1 MSSFRDLLNN
11 PLPSAYMESDDY
23 SDEIDDTEE
32 GCAGSSCESDDYSDD
47 TEEGCGNNKSEHGDY
62 DDYDDDYDD
71 DDYDHHHH
79 HHHHDDYDHHHHHH
93 HHHDDEYY
101 HHHHDD
107 DHHHHH
113 HDYYEGEGDY
123 DDDDLD
129 DDYDDDDLDGI
140 SDDITDDISVDDIED
155 EVDAEVGDTV
165 DDDELE
171 VPVDDFTPEEEQEVE
186 DETSLVATPI
196 ILKDELTA
204 EEYADFGESV
214 DADIAVD
221 EGFLLESD
229 IDIFSEDVMEESIKP
244 MRFSKDSVLKARTNQ
259 IRWIVMRSLARK
271 RNDPSLYKLEKA
283 YKIRRKIKAQFEAK
297 YGAKA
302 DQITRKYIARLK
314 SSKSPVL
321 ARVGKKL
328 GVKR

>member
-11 PLPSAYMESDDY
+11 PLPSTFMESDDY

-32 GCAGSSCESDDYSDD
+32 GCAGTSCESDDYSDD

-62 DDYDDDYDD
+62 D
-71 DDYDHHHH
+71 
-79 HHHHDDYDHHHHHH
+79 
-93 HHHDDEYY
+93 
-101 HHHHDD
+101 
-107 DHHHHH
+107 
-113 HDYYEGEGDY
+113 DY

-171 VPVDDFTPEEEQEVE
+171 VDDDLTPEEEKEVE
-186 DETSLVATPI
+186 DETALVATPI

-204 EEYADFGESV
+204 EEYAEFGESV

-229 IDIFSEDVMEESIKP
+229 IDIFADDVVEESIKP
-244 MRFSKDSVLKARTNQ
+244 MRFSKDSVIKARTNQ

-271 RNDPSLYKLEKA
+271 RNDPRLYKLEKA
-283 YKIRRKIKAQFEAK
+283 YKIRRKIKADFEK
-297 YGAKA
+297 TYGAKA
-302 DQITRKYIARLK
+302 DQITRKYIMRLK
-314 SSKSPVL
+314 SSNSPVL

-328 GVKR
+328 GLKK

>member
-23 SDEIDDTEE
+23 D
-32 GCAGSSCESDDYSDD
+32 DDYTSDD
-47 TEEGCGNNKSEHGDY
+47 TEEGCGSGCREGCDYNDYTSDDTEEGCGDYKSEH
-62 DDYDDDYDD
+62 DDMDD
-71 DDYDHHHH
+71 DDDDELDDDIS
-79 HHHHDDYDHHHHHH
+79 DDYN
-93 HHHDDEYY
+93 DDIENIS
-101 HHHHDD
+101 DD
-107 DHHHHH
+107 D
-113 HDYYEGEGDY
+113 

-129 DDYDDDDLDGI
+129 DDI
-140 SDDITDDISVDDIED
+140 VSDIENEVDD
-155 EVDAEVGDTV
+155 EVGDGV

>member
-23 SDEIDDTEE
+23 D
-32 GCAGSSCESDDYSDD
+32 DDYTADD
-47 TEEGCGNNKSEHGDY
+47 TEEGCGDYESEDDDMDDDELDDDIS
-62 DDYDDDYDD
+62 DDYNDDIENISDD
-71 DDYDHHHH
+71 DD
-79 HHHHDDYDHHHHHH
+79 
-93 HHHDDEYY
+93 DE
-101 HHHHDD
+101 
-107 DHHHHH
+107 
-113 HDYYEGEGDY
+113 
-123 DDDDLD
+123 LD
-129 DDYDDDDLDGI
+129 DDI
-140 SDDITDDISVDDIED
+140 VSDIENEVDD
-155 EVDAEVGDTV
+155 EVGDIV

-171 VPVDDFTPEEEQEVE
+171 VPTDDFTPEEEQEVE

-302 DQITRKYIARLK
+302 DQITRRYIARLK

>member
-23 SDEIDDTEE
+23 D
-32 GCAGSSCESDDYSDD
+32 DDYTADD
-47 TEEGCGNNKSEHGDY
+47 TEEGCGADCSEDGDY
-62 DDYDDDYDD
+62 DDDQTDECGDYECGDYESEDDDMDD
-71 DDYDHHHH
+71 DELDDDIS
-79 HHHHDDYDHHHHHH
+79 DDYN
-93 HHHDDEYY
+93 DDIENIS
-101 HHHHDD
+101 DD
-107 DHHHHH
+107 
-113 HDYYEGEGDY
+113 

-129 DDYDDDDLDGI
+129 DDI
-140 SDDITDDISVDDIED
+140 VSDIENEVDD
-155 EVDAEVGDTV
+155 EVGDVV

-171 VPVDDFTPEEEQEVE
+171 VPADDFTPEEEQEVE

-204 EEYADFGESV
+204 EEYAEFGESV